1 MATIQFSY
9 PSMTGTQAKPTDD
22 FIFDSNDGFFSYTN
36 VSGSAPKVFTP
47 SKMFVT
53 GNKLYI
59 QHPTTTANVYVYVV
73 FNLETD
79 TNANSIT
86 TNNTT
91 YINSLIS
98 DQLDR
103 KSDQLDRKEIF
114 KIPCDITH
122 KYATTATATNINNFS
137 TDHIFEFPGKI
148 KVKSTTDFGT
158 STAPTISSATTSTT
172 TITPLSFAT
181 DEIVCGDATVDQQ
194 NITQT
199 NIVKFENYNAY
210 GITFGVSILAVSI
223 LWLLLHF
230 TLGRFDATTGI
241 LGFNH
246 PQSWKFTVIFI
257 ILIIVS
263 AAMFITYGVQIGY
276 NPGDKRT
283 AALPY
288 SISSAITFLVLAA
301 TMIIYKIKYPLA

>member
-59 QHPTTTANVYVYVV
+59 QHPTATATANVYVV

-103 KSDQLDRKEIF
+103 KEIF

-122 KYATTATATNINNFS
+122 KYATNNINNFS
-137 TDHIFEFPGKI
+137 TDHIFEFPGNI
-148 KVKSTTDFGT
+148 KVKSATAFGT
-158 STAPTISSATTSTT
+158 STAPTISSATTTTT

-181 DEIVCGDATVDQQ
+181 DEIICDDATIDKS
-194 NITQT
+194 T
-199 NIVKFENYNAY
+199 NIDNYAGKVAGNIGLNIGVGISVIVGLLLILTKFFTEKKFPDDTSLFGWGDTDNNNNNYKY
-210 GITFGVSILAVSI
+210 KGYVGLMLVF
-223 LWLLLHF
+223 WLLSLACF
-230 TLGRFDATTGI
+230 FGYGGRMLGSSGPTNAKD
-241 LGFNH
+241 
-246 PQSWKFTVIFI
+246 SV
-257 ILIIVS
+257 VS
-263 AAMFITYGVQIGY
+263 S
-276 NPGDKRT
+276 
-283 AALPY
+283 LL
-288 SISSAITFLVLAA
+288 SSAIIFLI
-301 TMIIYKIKYPLA
+301 MFIIMVWYKVKYLTLP

>member
-9 PSMTGTQAKPTDD
+9 PSITGTQTTQNDD

-36 VSGSAPKVFTP
+36 SAGDAPKVFTP

-59 QHPTTTANVYVYVV
+59 QHPTATATANVYVV

-79 TNANSIT
+79 MNANSIT

-103 KSDQLDRKEIF
+103 KKDSAPTYL

-122 KYATTATATNINNFS
+122 KYATTTINDFS
-137 TDHIFEFPGKI
+137 TDHIFEFPGNI
-148 KVKSTTDFGT
+148 KVRSATAFGT
-158 STAPTISSATTSTT
+158 STAPTISSATTTNT

-199 NIVKFENYNAY
+199 NIVKFENYSAY
-210 GITFGVSILAVSI
+210 GITFGVSILAVSL
-223 LWLLLHF
+223 LWLLLRL

-241 LGFNH
+241 LGFGH
-246 PQSWKFTVIFI
+246 PQSGAFTVIFI